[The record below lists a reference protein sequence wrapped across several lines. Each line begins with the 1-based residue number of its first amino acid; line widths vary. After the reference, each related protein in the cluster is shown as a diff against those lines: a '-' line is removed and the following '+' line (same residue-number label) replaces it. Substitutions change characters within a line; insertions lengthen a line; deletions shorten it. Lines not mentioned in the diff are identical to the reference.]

1 MSIAHRALF
10 TARSLTSFTVR
21 RALIPA
27 TRITQTPY
35 LPLTSQSIRKM
46 SDLTTVL
53 AKDAAP
59 PAGPYSH
66 AIKTPTAI
74 YCSGQ
79 IPCDASGN
87 LVEGTIGEK
96 TAACISNLKAVL
108 IAAGSSIERVVKVN
122 VFLADMSLFADM
134 NKEYEKWFTHK
145 PARSC
150 VAVKQLPKAVDV
162 EIECIALP

>member
-59 PAGPYSH
+59 R
-66 AIKTPTAI
+66 K
-74 YCSGQ
+74 
-79 IPCDASGN
+79 
-87 LVEGTIGEK
+87 
-96 TAACISNLKAVL
+96 
-108 IAAGSSIERVVKVN
+108 
-122 VFLADMSLFADM
+122 
-134 NKEYEKWFTHK
+134 
-145 PARSC
+145 
-150 VAVKQLPKAVDV
+150 
-162 EIECIALP
+162 